1 MRRRGFSLLELL
13 VVTTIVAFL
22 AGLLLPAVQRVREA
36 AGRLRCQNNLK
47 QIGLALHNYESTRG
61 SFPPGLQS
69 ATRPFSPLVALLY
82 FYEQGAVSTTID
94 FNRSP
99 VPIDLGPGNPNNDD
113 GTGNLLAAQTRINLF
128 HCPSDYDRIPGSPFS
143 GTNYVACTGTAS
155 TPASGYPAG
164 SVSCGWLADG
174 DGLFVQDRAY
184 RVTDIT
190 DGTSNTVAFSEALL
204 GGGSTLG
211 TDPQRYFKQVIPTFT
226 GRFPYLPNC
235 NSSTTWIGTRGE
247 RWTAGLYGNALYNHY
262 WTPNSSTPDCI
273 NTLEMAGWTAARSRH
288 PGGVNV
294 LLCDGGVRFV
304 NQSIT
309 LNVWYALATVAGGEI
324 LPDY

>member
-47 QIGLALHNYESTRG
+47 QIGLALHNYEATHG
-61 SFPPGLQS
+61 SFPPGMQS
-69 ATRPFSPLVALLY
+69 STRPFSPLVALLD
-82 FYEQGAVSTTID
+82 FYEQGAVTATIN

-113 GTGNLLAAQTRINLF
+113 GTGNLLPAQTRINLF
-128 HCPSDYDRIPGSPFS
+128 HCPSDIDRIPGSSFS
-143 GTNYVACTGTAS
+143 GTNYVGCSGTAD
-155 TPASGYPAG
+155 TQASGYPAG
-164 SVSCGWLADG
+164 ARSCGWLADG
-174 DGLFVQDRAY
+174 DGLFIQDRAY
-184 RVTDIT
+184 RVTDIR

-204 GGGSTLG
+204 GGGSEPG
-211 TDPQRYFKQVIPTFT
+211 TDPQRYYKLATPTFT
-226 GRFPYLPNC
+226 GNMPYLPDC
-235 NSSTTWIGTRGE
+235 GRSTIWIGTRGE
-247 RWTAGLYGNALYNHY
+247 RWTTGLYGHALYNHY
-262 WTPNSSTPDCI
+262 WTPNSGVPDCI
-273 NTLEMAGWTAARSRH
+273 NTLHKAAWTAARSRH

-304 NQSIT
+304 NQTIR
-309 LNVWYALATVAGGEI
+309 LDVWQALATVAGGEV
-324 LPDY
+324 PVEY